1 MTRFLIL
8 KLQEQLFV
16 ILEYLQLVWIESPTN
31 PLIKVVDIEAITE
44 LCHKLG
50 NVIVAVDN
58 TFLTSY
64 FQRPLELGADLVCYS
79 LTKYMNGHTDVV
91 MGGIT
96 MNSEDLYNR
105 LKFLQN
111 GKEFA
116 YLLKKNLIIMC
127 QITPYSCW
135 HSAIAI
141 RLLSSEPESQDS
153 GSANGTTS
161 KKWNRCC

>member
-1 MTRFLIL
+1 MASRLGITASFVDATNLEKVKAAFKPETKVSMTSLSICIKNVTDLL
-8 KLQEQLFV
+8 KKNE
-16 ILEYLQLVWIESPTN
+16 QLVWIETPTN
-31 PLIKVVDIEAITE
+31 PLIKVVDIEAITK
-44 LCHKLG
+44 LCHELG
-50 NVIVAVDN
+50 DVIVAVDN

-111 GKEFA
+111 G
-116 YLLKKNLIIMC
+116 
-127 QITPYSCW
+127 
-135 HSAIAI
+135 
-141 RLLSSEPESQDS
+141 
-153 GSANGTTS
+153 
-161 KKWNRCC
+161 